1 MIEPGAMLGMLG
13 GGQLGR
19 MFVMAAQSM
28 GYAVTVLDPARDSPA
43 GQVAER
49 HLCADYLDFA
59 ALDEL
64 GSTCAGITTEFE
76 NIPAD
81 TLRYLAKYCPV
92 SPNADSVAISQD
104 RIQEKKFLARHGF
117 ALAPHLILDGAQALL
132 TEIDPTLFPG
142 ILKSSRF
149 GYDGKGQVT
158 VAHPD
163 GLPAALTSMNH
174 TPCVLEKKVAM
185 AREIS
190 VILAR
195 GRDQQVVFFPIP
207 ENRHANGILDISI
220 ILAGIEA
227 SVAERACGIARNIA
241 HQLDY
246 VGVLCVEFFMLEDNQ
261 LLVNEIAPRPH
272 NSGHFSMN
280 ACITSQFEQQV
291 RALCGL
297 PLGGTDLLCPAA
309 MVNLL
314 GDLWQKE
321 RAPDWCLILNHPN
334 VKLHLYGKQQA
345 RPGRK
350 MGHFTVLG
358 NSANAALALALK
370 IKHSLTN

>member
-28 GYAVTVLDPARDSPA
+28 GYAVTVLDPAQDSPA
-43 GQVAER
+43 GEVAQR
-49 HLCADYLDFA
+49 HICADYLDFA

-64 GSTCAGITTEFE
+64 GATCAAITTEFE
-76 NIPAD
+76 NVPAD
-81 TLRYLAKYCPV
+81 TLRYLAKFCPV

-104 RIQEKKFLARHGF
+104 RIQEKQFLTRHGF
-117 ALAPHLILDGAQALL
+117 ALAPYLILDGQQAPP
-132 TEIDPTLFPG
+132 TAIDPILFPG
-142 ILKSSRF
+142 IIKSSRF
-149 GYDGKGQVT
+149 GYDGKGQVA
-158 VAHPD
+158 VNRPD
-163 GLPAALTSMNH
+163 ELPAALTSMNH
-174 TPCVLEKKVAM
+174 ARCVLEKRVTLV
-185 AREIS
+185 REVS

-195 GRDQQVVFFPIP
+195 GHDQQVVFFPLA

-220 ILAGIEA
+220 IPADIEA
-227 SVAERACGIARNIA
+227 SVAEQARDIAREIA

-246 VGVLCVEFFMLEDNQ
+246 VGVLCIEFFILENDQ

-272 NSGHFSMN
+272 NSGHFSLD
-280 ACITSQFEQQV
+280 ACMTSQFEQQL

-297 PLGGTDLLCPAA
+297 PLGSTDLLCPAV

-314 GDLWQKE
+314 GDLWHKE
-321 RAPDWCLILNHPN
+321 RTPDWLSILNHPE

-358 NSANAALALALK
+358 ESTSEALTLALA
-370 IKHSLTN
+370 IKNSLTN